1 MALRHIQ
8 SDKVLSLNSTQAT
21 AEGVG
26 NVVSVD
32 GIDLIAFG
40 LEFFAPSLSGCRV
53 FRAVPACS
61 CRPASREPF

>member
-1 MALRHIQ
+1 MRLIALGTREDLMALRHIQ

-32 GIDLIAFG
+32 GVDLIAFG
-40 LEFFAPSLSGCRV
+40 LEFFAPFRV
-53 FRAVPACS
+53 
-61 CRPASREPF
+61 